1 MNADTPSET
10 PLSEKVAASLSWDF
24 RQLNVIVKHNNNK
37 KKEIGKS
44 FVSIFAELHIG
55 PKFVSPGSFKCRVL
69 ETFPGTLPPL
79 PTRV

>member
-37 KKEIGKS
+37 KKEAK
-44 FVSIFAELHIG
+44 
-55 PKFVSPGSFKCRVL
+55 
-69 ETFPGTLPPL
+69 
-79 PTRV
+79 